1 MRGIP
6 IRYTAI
12 GKVGSTPMERP
23 ATNMY
28 RHDPVL
34 RKIVR
39 ITGWVDE
46 AQKEELLESAD
57 VFVLLRRQ
65 NRETAALFPT
75 RLPEYLSHARP
86 VIVSSSGDLGR
97 YLQHKRSAWLI
108 PGEDDGSVL
117 TKALCELYSDPELA
131 KVIGHGGLTQAID
144 SFSIEGN
151 GMRMSAFINAVIS
164 SGMKSSE

>member
-1 MRGIP
+1 MKGFP
-6 IRYTAI
+6 IQYTAI
-12 GKVGSTPMERP
+12 GKVGSTPMER
-23 ATNMY
+23 AAMNTY
-28 RHDPVL
+28 RRDPIL

-75 RLPEYLSHARP
+75 RHPEYLSHARP
-86 VIVSSSGDLGR
+86 VIASSSGDLSL
-97 YLQHKRSAWLI
+97 YLQHKESAWLI
-108 PGEDDGSVL
+108 PGDDDGSFL
-117 TKALCELYSDPELA
+117 SEAMCELYNDPELA
-131 KVIGHGGLTQAID
+131 NAIGRGGLAQAID

-151 GMRMSAFINAVIS
+151 GAKMSEFIHAVIS
-164 SGMKSSE
+164 GRSQ